1 MQALIVLLKPTKDV
15 GELQNAEHAAERER
29 NRKMFM
35 LVLNNIRFLT
45 WQGLAL
51 RGSDDELNSNFTQLL
66 HLHANEYRGVD
77 VGAWLER
84 RANK

>member
-1 MQALIVLLKPTKDV
+1 
-15 GELQNAEHAAERER
+15 
-29 NRKMFM
+29 MFM
-35 LVLNNIRFLT
+35 LVLNNIRFLA

-51 RGSDDELNSNFTQLL
+51 RGDDDELNSNFTQLL